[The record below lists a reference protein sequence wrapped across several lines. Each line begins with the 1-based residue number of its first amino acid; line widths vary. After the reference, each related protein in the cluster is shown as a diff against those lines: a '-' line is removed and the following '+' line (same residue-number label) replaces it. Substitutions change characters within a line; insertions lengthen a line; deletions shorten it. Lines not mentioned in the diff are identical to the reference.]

1 MQCQQEQKKRY
12 GPFIICSM
20 KCNASRFV
28 YLFGDIPFVRK
39 HFLTF
44 SIFYYNDVGE
54 SKQYRKL
61 LVSRT
66 EGNNV

>member
-1 MQCQQEQKKRY
+1 
-12 GPFIICSM
+12 M
-20 KCNASRFV
+20 KCNASRYV